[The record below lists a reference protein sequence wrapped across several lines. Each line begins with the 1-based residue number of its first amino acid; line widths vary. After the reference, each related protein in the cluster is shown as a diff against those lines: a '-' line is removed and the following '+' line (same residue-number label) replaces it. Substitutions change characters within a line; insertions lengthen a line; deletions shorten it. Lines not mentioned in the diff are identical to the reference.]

1 MYIKQ
6 SRIRKSKKLLSD
18 LEPYQKFFLGIEISD
33 EIKKILKEKF
43 KILEFVDKTTI
54 FPSPV
59 YGIVS
64 RRNAIGEF
72 IPQKDQPK
80 EIAYRAQSWELIDW
94 GGNSH
99 SGTSYV
105 LYKRYPR
112 KFIEP
117 KELKFIILLNQ
128 NNKDILILDSE
139 YSKSAVDDSE
149 IIFGANLFLEIFGE
163 VNTFVIDS
171 DQILVKVIETV
182 NWEILPP
189 GEKIWAAFSNNQ
201 VNSLTASQQYLINER
216 FEYIRGFYPDVIRQG
231 IGGYTGYLIFEF
243 TQKNLFVFDSIIY
256 GDAMYIFE
264 DDWEKIS
271 KLTKKEIIQEGLAKE
286 RIIHNEYWKS
296 KLEKHL
302 I

>member
-6 SRIRKSKKLLSD
+6 SRIRKSKKLLND
-18 LEPYQKFFLGIEISD
+18 LEPNQKFFLGIEISD
-33 EIKKILKEKF
+33 EIKKILNENF
-43 KILEFVDKTTI
+43 KILDLVDKTTI

-59 YGIVS
+59 YGIMT

-80 EIAYRAQSWELIDW
+80 EIAYRAQSWEVTDW
-94 GGNSH
+94 GGKSH
-99 SGTSYV
+99 SGISYIP
-105 LYKRYPR
+105 YERYPR

-128 NNKDILILDSE
+128 TNKNILIIDSE
-139 YSKSAVDDSE
+139 YSNSAAYDSD

-163 VNTFVIDS
+163 VNTFVIDNNK
-171 DQILVKVIETV
+171 ILVKGIETV

-189 GEKIWAAFSNNQ
+189 GEKIWTAFSKKQ
-201 VNSLTASQQYLINER
+201 VNSLSVSEQYLINER
-216 FEYIRGFYPDVIRQG
+216 FEYIKSFNPDVIRQG

-264 DDWEKIS
+264 DNWEEIS
-271 KLTKKEIIQEGLAKE
+271 KLTKKEIIQKGLAKE
-286 RIIHNEYWKS
+286 RIIHNEYCKS
-296 KLEKHL
+296 KLKKHL
-302 I
+302 T

>member
-1 MYIKQ
+1 MHLKQ
-6 SRIRKSKKLLSD
+6 SKIRKSKKILSD
-18 LEPYQKFFLGIEISD
+18 IRSNQKFILGIEITD
-33 EIKKILKEKF
+33 RIEEILNKKLNISEY
-43 KILEFVDKTTI
+43 DYRTTI

-59 YGIVS
+59 YGIMS

-72 IPQKDQPK
+72 IPQKNKPK
-80 EIAYRAQSWELIDW
+80 EVAYRAQSWKLTDW

-105 LYKRYPR
+105 PYNRYPR
-112 KFIEP
+112 KFIGP
-117 KELKFIILLNQ
+117 KELNFTVLKIQ
-128 NNKDILILDSE
+128 DNKDILTLNSI

-163 VNTFVIDS
+163 VNTFVINNN
-171 DQILVKVIETV
+171 QINLKDIETL
-182 NWEILPP
+182 NWEILPH
-189 GEKIWAAFSNNQ
+189 GEKIWSAFSNNQ
-201 VNSLTASQQYLINER
+201 MNNLSVSQQYLINER
-216 FEYIRGFYPDVIRQG
+216 FEYITKFNPDVIRQG
-231 IGGYTGYLIFEF
+231 TGGYTGYLIFEF
-243 TQKNLFVFDSIIY
+243 TQKNIYIFDSIMY

-264 DDWEKIS
+264 DNWGKIS

-286 RIIHNEYWKS
+286 RIIHNNLWKS